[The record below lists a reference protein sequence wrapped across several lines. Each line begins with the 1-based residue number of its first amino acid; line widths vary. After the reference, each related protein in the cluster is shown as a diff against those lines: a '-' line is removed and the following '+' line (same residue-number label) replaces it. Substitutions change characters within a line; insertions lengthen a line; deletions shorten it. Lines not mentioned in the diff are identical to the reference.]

1 MTDKTPPFHGS
12 YLPQQ
17 VQFLLKPISV
27 ETVVDTAHK
36 EALIQSGRRHYSE
49 MLSPRCF
56 RLPWRATA
64 GVWPPTA
71 CSWPR

>member
-27 ETVVDTAHK
+27 ETVADTAHK

-49 MLSPRCF
+49 MLSPE
-56 RLPWRATA
+56 A
-64 GVWPPTA
+64 PPSPQYLA
-71 CSWPR
+71 LFQAA